1 MSTIRNAARMH
12 AGLGWK
18 AYDQQFRLRLAFD
31 PTGTRFDK
39 IDYELWLLY
48 VGPSM
53 QGGRCRESHDKKML

>member
-1 MSTIRNAARMH
+1 MTAERRH

-18 AYDQQFRLRLAFD
+18 AYDQQFRSRLAVD

-53 QGGRCRESHDKKML
+53 QGQVRKES